1 MKSIIRLPGLVAFF
15 VIVALIATVSVL
27 FMDFWIKLVA
37 EKSLAKTIGA
47 EVNIGSVEHTFSPFG
62 ITLNRIQLT
71 DPKAPQTNQIEA
83 KTVSAKIDL
92 APMLLRKLVIDDL
105 TISGVQLG
113 SLRDTKGDVYREPVE
128 NKSPIE
134 DIFDN
139 VKNSLS
145 VDNLLAK
152 SPLKTTKAIENTQA
166 VYAKHSNVLQLQYAA
181 LPAKQKLADY
191 QTRIKALTEIGYK
204 DPLKLA
210 AAKKEFDALQQ
221 EILKDKKLL
230 SDFKHSIGQA
240 KNELSLQ
247 LIALKAAPRQDYT
260 QLKSLVAG
268 DADAINDVTTLVF
281 GEQIGRWSQYAL
293 AAFDIVGPM
302 LKTQGKVEEKQ
313 RSYSGKWISFDDTSA
328 LPDLWIKKAQI
339 SLQWQQEKIIS
350 DWQDIT
356 QQHDVLGRPTLFSVN
371 SSSSSLWQSLILNGD
386 LWLGESGTKASQNW
400 VLSGLKLAELD
411 LISQQKLTSQ
421 LDSGLLSSTGEATL
435 DGETISGMSNIDLQ
449 KLIIKAKGSDKI
461 TNIVADT
468 LNQLKELTINTNISG
483 TIDNLDLSFS
493 SDLNKQLGAAL
504 LSNVSAEQQ
513 VKLDELEQ
521 KLNNKT
527 QAVLGENNSP
537 LDQWLNWEKLAG
549 RDLDDI
555 NALLETKISSL
566 VEDNKDKLK
575 KKLFD
580 RLLN

>member
-1 MKSIIRLPGLVAFF
+1 
-15 VIVALIATVSVL
+15 
-27 FMDFWIKLVA
+27 
-37 EKSLAKTIGA
+37 
-47 EVNIGSVEHTFSPFG
+47 
-62 ITLNRIQLT
+62 
-71 DPKAPQTNQIEA
+71 
-83 KTVSAKIDL
+83 
-92 APMLLRKLVIDDL
+92 
-105 TISGVQLG
+105 
-113 SLRDTKGDVYREPVE
+113 
-128 NKSPIE
+128 
-134 DIFDN
+134 
-139 VKNSLS
+139 
-145 VDNLLAK
+145 
-152 SPLKTTKAIENTQA
+152 
-166 VYAKHSNVLQLQYAA
+166 
-181 LPAKQKLADY
+181 
-191 QTRIKALTEIGYK
+191 
-204 DPLKLA
+204 
-210 AAKKEFDALQQ
+210 
-221 EILKDKKLL
+221 
-230 SDFKHSIGQA
+230 
-240 KNELSLQ
+240 
-247 LIALKAAPRQDYT
+247 
-260 QLKSLVAG
+260 
-268 DADAINDVTTLVF
+268 
-281 GEQIGRWSQYAL
+281 
-293 AAFDIVGPM
+293 
-302 LKTQGKVEEKQ
+302 
-313 RSYSGKWISFDDTSA
+313 
-328 LPDLWIKKAQI
+328 
-339 SLQWQQEKIIS
+339 
-350 DWQDIT
+350 
-356 QQHDVLGRPTLFSVN
+356 LGRPTLFSVN